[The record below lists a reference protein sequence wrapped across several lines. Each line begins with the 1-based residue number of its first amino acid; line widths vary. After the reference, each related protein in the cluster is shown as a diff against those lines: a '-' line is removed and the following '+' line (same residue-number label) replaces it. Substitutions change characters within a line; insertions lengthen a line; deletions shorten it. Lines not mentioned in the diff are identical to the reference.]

1 MSAGNGPVSIWPLD
15 DHNPGVHLIRSL
27 LILRAATG
35 KAQALEDFYAD
46 RQVLERAREF
56 AGCRE
61 AVLLRSTDDAGSTHL
76 VTADWDTAADYQRWV
91 DDPWRAAVTQQL
103 LPLLDIGK
111 DEPVVGRLYE
121 FV

>member
-1 MSAGNGPVSIWPLD
+1 M
-15 DHNPGVHLIRSL
+15 IRSL
-27 LILRAATG
+27 LTLHAATG
-35 KAQALEDFYAD
+35 KAQAVEDFYAD
-46 RQVLERAREF
+46 QGILQRAREF

-91 DDPWRAAVTQQL
+91 DDPWRATVTQQL
-103 LPLLDIGK
+103 VALLDVGK

>member
-1 MSAGNGPVSIWPLD
+1 MTPQI
-15 DHNPGVHLIRSL
+15 PGVPLIRSL
-27 LILRAATG
+27 LTLRAAAG

-46 RQVLERAREF
+46 QQVLERAREF

-61 AVLLRSTDDAGSTHL
+61 AVLLRSTEGADGAGSTYL
-76 VTADWDTAADYQRWV
+76 VTADWDSAADYQRWV
-91 DDPWRAAVTQQL
+91 DDPWRSVVSQQL
-103 LPLLDIGK
+103 VALLDIGE

>member
-1 MSAGNGPVSIWPLD
+1 M
-15 DHNPGVHLIRSL
+15 IRSL
-27 LILRAATG
+27 LTLRAAAG

-46 RQVLERAREF
+46 QQVLERAREF

-76 VTADWDTAADYQRWV
+76 VTADWDSAADYQRWV
-91 DDPWRAAVTQQL
+91 DDPWRSIVSQQL
-103 LPLLDIGK
+103 VALLDIGE